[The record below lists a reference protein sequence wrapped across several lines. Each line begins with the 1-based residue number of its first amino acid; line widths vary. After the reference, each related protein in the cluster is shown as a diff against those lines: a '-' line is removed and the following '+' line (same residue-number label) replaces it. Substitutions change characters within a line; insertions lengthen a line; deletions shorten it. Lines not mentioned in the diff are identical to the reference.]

1 MQGITDNVQAH
12 TIGETLQERAKLPG
26 SLLNVIVA
34 SKLTMRVLAV
44 VSDSA
49 TVLGIFFDSIN
60 KPANRL
66 LVIFVLLTLD
76 DDL

>member
-1 MQGITDNVQAH
+1 MRSLVELSTTN
-12 TIGETLQERAKLPG
+12 KLDA
-26 SLLNVIVA
+26 SSVIHSRDSGKTNTVA

-44 VSDSA
+44 ISDRA
-49 TVLGIFFDSIN
+49 AVLGIFFDSIN

-66 LVIFVLLTLD
+66 LVIFVLLTPD